1 MPNGRSG
8 ANLKPEDELFAL
20 LDQLDRLEELI
31 EDMDE
36 LGVDSR
42 EQAEARVASLNT
54 QVDALSEED
63 SSA

>member
-1 MPNGRSG
+1 MSHGRTG
-8 ANLKPEDELFAL
+8 ANLKPDDELFAL
-20 LDQLDRLEELI
+20 LDELDRLEELI
-31 EDMDE
+31 EDMAE